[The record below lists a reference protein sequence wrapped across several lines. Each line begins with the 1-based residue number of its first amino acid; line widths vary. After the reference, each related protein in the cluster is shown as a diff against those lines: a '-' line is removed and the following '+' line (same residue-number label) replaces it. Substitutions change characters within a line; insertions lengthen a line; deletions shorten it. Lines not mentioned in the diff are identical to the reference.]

1 MNTKE
6 KYLSFAEYAASL
18 EKSGYYAE
26 AIDEWEKAYSYA
38 RGENVSWCQAK
49 INRCKKAGRLFTR

>member
-26 AIDEWEKAYSYA
+26 AIDEWEKLIRMPVVRMFPGA
-38 RGENVSWCQAK
+38 RQE
-49 INRCKKAGRLFTR
+49 

>member
-38 RGENVSWCQAK
+38 RGENVSWCQAR
-49 INRCKKAGRLFTR
+49 INRCKKAG

>member
-38 RGENVSWCQAK
+38 VVRMFPGARQE
-49 INRCKKAGRLFTR
+49 

>member
-38 RGENVSWCQAK
+38 RGENVPWCQAR

>member
-1 MNTKE
+1 E

-38 RGENVSWCQAK
+38 VVRMFPGARQE
-49 INRCKKAGRLFTR
+49 

>member
-6 KYLSFAEYAASL
+6 KYLSFAEYVASL

-38 RGENVSWCQAK
+38 RGENVSRCRAR